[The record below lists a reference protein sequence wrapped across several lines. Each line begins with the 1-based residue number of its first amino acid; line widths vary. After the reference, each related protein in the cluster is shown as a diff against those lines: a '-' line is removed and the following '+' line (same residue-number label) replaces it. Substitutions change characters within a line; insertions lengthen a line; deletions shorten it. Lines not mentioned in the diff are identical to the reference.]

1 MPSQLNIGH
10 QIDDSRKKQMS
21 TFHLTA
27 HTDSNGLLKL
37 EVPVGLAD
45 IDVVVEVTVTARRKL
60 SREEW
65 LKFIDETAGKINDSS
80 FFGTD

>member
-10 QIDDSRKKQMS
+10 QIDDSRKKQMP

-45 IDVVVEVTVTARRKL
+45 INIDVEVTACRKL

-80 FFGTD
+80 FFGID